1 MLVGQGITFLLLPPE
16 KVHRDDGMPVTD
28 DCPKTEMKEFVNVVK
43 REIQSVLA
51 IRYEKR

>member
-1 MLVGQGITFLLLPPE
+1 MLVGQGMTSLLLPPE
-16 KVHRDDGMPVTD
+16 KVHRDDGMPITD
-28 DCPKTEMKEFVNVVK
+28 DRRKTDMKEFVNVVK